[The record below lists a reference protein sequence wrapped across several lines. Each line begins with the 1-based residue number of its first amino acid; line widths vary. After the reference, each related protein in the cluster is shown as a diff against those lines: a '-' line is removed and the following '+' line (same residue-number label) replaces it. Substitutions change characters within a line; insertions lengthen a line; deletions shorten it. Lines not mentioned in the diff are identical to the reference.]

1 MAELTDSLRSRV
13 EADFA
18 LMTGGGTEAAHDAVV
33 RSFGSDALNLYKS
46 VDLAPGAPRIG
57 LAAWIDFAERFAGL
71 NGTTGLESL
80 MTRVERSCSGA
91 FVSKREPMDA
101 SWPVLEVDEE
111 NKQHSLVHLIA
122 AVARKLAG
130 LKAKALAGVEGRMR
144 AANGWIAEA
153 QARLADR
160 LKKDP
165 ASLLLPLVAVAGVAL
180 FPTPAPAV
188 RAVARAASGP
198 PVDWAGMSQIGA
210 MAGAALKLGSKVTKA
225 MASNGPSAP
234 VRSKAVHL
242 LIDWQNSAGVARRLA
257 WKLPIVRL

>member
-130 LKAKALAGVEGRMR
+130 LKAVSSWDGSSEALDE
-144 AANGWIAEA
+144 I
-153 QARLADR
+153 
-160 LKKDP
+160 K
-165 ASLLLPLVAVAGVAL
+165 
-180 FPTPAPAV
+180 
-188 RAVARAASGP
+188 ARAALGDQILGSMEDHDG
-198 PVDWAGMSQIGA
+198 DETLETAIGA
-210 MAGAALKLGSKVTKA
+210 MFESGLDAAFVLSDLAEWVAELQDKA
-225 MASNGPSAP
+225 SA
-234 VRSKAVHL
+234 V
-242 LIDWQNSAGVARRLA
+242 
-257 WKLPIVRL
+257 